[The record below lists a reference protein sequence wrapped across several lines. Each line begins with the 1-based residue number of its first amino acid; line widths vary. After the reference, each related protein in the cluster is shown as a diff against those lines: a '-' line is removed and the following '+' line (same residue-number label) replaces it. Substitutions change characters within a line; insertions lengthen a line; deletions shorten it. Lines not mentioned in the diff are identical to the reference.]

1 MGTQQQSPLSPS
13 PSLSPLSQ
21 PQHVAPDAGVM
32 YRARG
37 GLYTFKALA
46 ADTGGAYTLSEAYN
60 PPGTGVPPH
69 IQHLEDEAFFILA
82 GSYTFQVVGQTSQ
95 YGPGEFVLVPHGTAH
110 SFENAGAEPARML
123 ILQSPG
129 GFHERYF
136 AEAWEWITSRE
147 QLAAPEPAP
156 DFGRVMAAAQR
167 NGLEI
172 LRPVGPEA

>member
-1 MGTQQQSPLSPS
+1 METQQQLPQS

-21 PQHVAPDAGVM
+21 PKHVLPDEGVQ

-37 GLYTFKALA
+37 GMYTFKALA

-60 PPGTGVPPH
+60 LPGTGVPPH

-82 GSYTFQVVGQTSQ
+82 GSYTFQVAGQTSQ
-95 YGPGEFVLVPHGTAH
+95 YGPGEFVLVPHGTTH

-129 GFHERYF
+129 GYHERYF
-136 AEAWEWITSRE
+136 AGAWEQITSRE
-147 QLAAPEPAP
+147 QLAAPEPPP
-156 DFGRVMAAAQR
+156 DFGRVMAAAQQ

-172 LRPVGPEA
+172 LRPTGHAE